1 MKNAA
6 GTRGFSEYL
15 CALTALLMGCAV
27 SFGAPALA
35 ATDAKP
41 KDAKASAAKPPKP
54 PAKPGAPS
62 TKASAPKP
70 APRKP
75 DAKPLFPG
83 FAAADKG
90 DWREVRRVIA
100 TAPKAPL
107 SKVLTWMMLRAPG
120 SGATFAEI
128 RAFADA
134 NPSWPDRNTL
144 ARRAEETIWTTG
156 SDDDRQKWFATGK
169 AYTREGQMWLAEAA
183 ERNGR
188 DAEAA
193 KRYRDLWGDETFSAD
208 QERAFLAAK
217 GAWIRTED
225 HKARLNR
232 LIWERRFGEAHRQIE
247 RVDADT
253 RVVAEARI
261 ALATMNSGASN
272 ALLRVPNALRSDPA
286 LLYEH
291 ARWLRRSNKDDE
303 AVIVLLGFKGER
315 PNPGLWWDEQAVL
328 ARDALADG
336 RISQAY
342 GLAAHNDL
350 KSAGDLAEAEWLAGW
365 IAFQFLKDP
374 NLAEG
379 HFRRLYDNVSTPVS
393 RSRGAY
399 WLGRTASEKGDAAK
413 AAEWYAKAAE
423 EPTTFYGQLA
433 ARRIHAPNASP
444 IPPVPQV
451 PREATAWAQKQELA
465 TVIKALDQSGGDR
478 LIPSFAR
485 ALYYSARTDDQRL
498 AAVELVSGISISQG
512 VRLSRLLRQNNV
524 RDTALAYP
532 VPKWIE
538 LPDTPAPA
546 MVLGII
552 RQESN
557 FDIEA
562 TSSAGAKGLMQLM
575 PKTAEHEARM
585 MNQPYTPEFLTRRPN
600 TNVRLGSHYL
610 GRLLD
615 RYDGHPALA
624 FAAYN
629 AGESRVDQWLRLY
642 GDPRNG
648 DVDLIT
654 WIESIPYKETRNYV
668 QRVLENAEI
677 YRHRVGGDPIRVAD
691 NP

>member
-1 MKNAA
+1 MKNVA

-15 CALTALLMGCAV
+15 CAFSALLMGCAV
-27 SFGAPALA
+27 SFAAPALA

-41 KDAKASAAKPPKP
+41 KDVKASVVKPPKP
-54 PAKPGAPS
+54 PAKPPTKIGAPR
-62 TKASAPKP
+62 P

-75 DAKPLFPG
+75 DPYPAFPG
-83 FAAADKG
+83 FAAADTG

-100 TAPKAPL
+100 SAPKAPL
-107 SKVLTWMMLRAPG
+107 SKVLTWMMLRAPN
-120 SGATFAEI
+120 SGATFGEI
-128 RAFADA
+128 RAFSEA
-134 NPSWPDRNTL
+134 NPNWPDRGTL
-144 ARRAEETIWTTG
+144 ARRAEETIWATG
-156 SDDDRQKWFATGK
+156 SDDDRQRWFANGR
-169 AYTREGQMWLAEAA
+169 AYTREGAMWLAEAA

-193 KRYRDLWGDETFSAD
+193 KRYRDLWANETFSAD

-217 GAWIRTED
+217 GSWIRPED
-225 HKARLNR
+225 HKTRLDR

-247 RVDADT
+247 RVDAET
-253 RVVAEARI
+253 RAVAEARI
-261 ALATMNSGASN
+261 ALATMSSAAEN
-272 ALLRVPNALRSDPA
+272 AMLRVPKALRGDPS
-286 LLYEH
+286 LIYEH
-291 ARWLRRSNKDDE
+291 ARWLRRQNKDDE
-303 AVIVLLGFKGER
+303 AVIVLLGYKGPR
-315 PNPGLWWDEQAVL
+315 PNAGLWWDEQAVL

-342 GLAAHNDL
+342 GLAAQNDL

-374 NLAEG
+374 GIAET
-379 HFRRLYDNVSTPVS
+379 HFKRLYDNVSTPVS

-399 WLGRTASEKGDAAK
+399 WLGRSATAKGDTAK
-413 AAEWYAKAAE
+413 AAEWYGKAAE

-433 ARRIHAPNASP
+433 ALRIHAPAASP
-444 IPPVPQV
+444 IPSQPI
-451 PREATAWAQKQELA
+451 PREATAWAQKHEMA
-465 TVIKALDQSGGDR
+465 TILRALDHAGTDR
-478 LIPSFAR
+478 LVPTFAR
-485 ALYYSARTDDQRL
+485 ALYYAAHTDDQRL
-498 AAVELVSGISISQG
+498 AAVDLISGISVSQG
-512 VRLSRLLRQNNV
+512 VRLSRLLRQSNV

-538 LPDTPAPA
+538 LPETPAPA
-546 MVLGII
+546 MVLGVI

-557 FDIEA
+557 FDTGA
-562 TSSAGAKGLMQLM
+562 VSSAGAKGLMQLM
-575 PKTAEHEARM
+575 PRTAEHEARM
-585 MNQPYTPEFLTRRPN
+585 MNQPYTPDHLTGRPN
-600 TNVRLGSHYL
+600 TNIRLGSHYL

-615 RYDGHPALA
+615 RYDGQPALA

-629 AGESRVDQWLRLY
+629 AGESRVDQWLRIY

-668 QRVLENAEI
+668 QRVLENAEV
-677 YRHRVGGDPIRVAD
+677 YRHRVGGTPIRVAD

>member
-1 MKNAA
+1 MKNAT

-15 CALTALLMGCAV
+15 CAFTALMLGCAV

-35 ATDAKP
+35 AADAKP
-41 KDAKASAAKPPKP
+41 KDAKAAPAKPSKPAAKPGSTTGKP
-54 PAKPGAPS
+54 A
-62 TKASAPKP
+62 TPKP

-75 DAKPLFPG
+75 AEKPAFPG
-83 FAAADKG
+83 FAAAEKG
-90 DWREVRRVIA
+90 DWREVRRLIA
-100 TAPKAPL
+100 AAPKAPL

-120 SGATFAEI
+120 SGSTYFEI
-128 RAFADA
+128 RSFADA
-134 NPSWPDRNTL
+134 NPTWPDRNTL
-144 ARRAEETIWTTG
+144 ARRSEEAIWTTA
-156 SDDDRQKWFATGK
+156 SDDDRQRWFSTGK
-169 AYTREGQMWLAEAA
+169 AYTREGAMWLAEAA
-183 ERNGR
+183 ERSGR
-188 DAEAA
+188 DGEAA
-193 KRYRDLWGDETFSAD
+193 KRYRDLWSDETFSAD

-217 GAWIRTED
+217 GEWIRPED

-232 LIWERRFGEAHRQIE
+232 LIWERRFGEAHRQLE

-253 RVVAEARI
+253 RNVGEARI
-261 ALATMNSGASN
+261 ALATMNSGAAN
-272 ALLRVPNALRSDPA
+272 ALLRVPNALRSDPG
-286 LLYEH
+286 LIYEH
-291 ARWLRRSNKDDE
+291 ARWLRRNNKDDE

-342 GLAAHNDL
+342 GLAAQNDL
-350 KSAGDLAEAEWLAGW
+350 KSPGDLAEAEWLAGW

-374 NLAEG
+374 GLAEG
-379 HFRRLYDNVSTPVS
+379 HFKRLYDNVSTPVS

-399 WLGRTASEKGDAAK
+399 WLGRAATGKGDATK

-433 ARRIHAPNASP
+433 AQHSATPSP
-444 IPPVPQV
+444 SPLVGNPAI
-451 PREATAWAQKQELA
+451 PREATAWAQKNELGA
-465 TVIKALDQSGGDR
+465 VLKALDQNGGNR
-478 LIPSFAR
+478 LIPSFGR
-485 ALYYSARTDDQRL
+485 ALYYAAHTDDQRL

-512 VRLSRLLRQNNV
+512 VRLARLLRQGNV

-538 LPDTPAPA
+538 LPDAPSPA

-557 FDIEA
+557 FDVEA
-562 TSSAGAKGLMQLM
+562 ESSAGAKGLMQLM
-575 PKTAEHEARM
+575 PKTAEREARM
-585 MNQPYTPEFLTRRPN
+585 MNQPYTPAYLTGRPN

-615 RYDGHPALA
+615 RYDGYPALA

-629 AGESRVDQWLRLY
+629 AGESRVDQWLRTF
-642 GDPRNG
+642 GDPRTG
-648 DVDLIT
+648 DIDLIT
-654 WIESIPYKETRNYV
+654 WIECIPFKETRNYV

-677 YRHRVGGDPIRVAD
+677 YRHRVGGAPIRVAD